1 MYDFS
6 FISFLFFLG
15 TGLNIFSA
23 SLLWPRRRMK
33 AAITLFGL
41 MMAFMIWTFCSGMEL
56 GATTLSGD
64 VFWSKIA
71 YFGSCTV
78 PVLFFIFSLQFTDH
92 DKFLSTRRTILIW
105 VIPAVSVLLVLTNEY
120 HHLIWTAVLPNPAP
134 GDVHY
139 LYYHGLWFWV
149 LNVYS
154 YVLLV
159 FATLLLV
166 MEAIHQQKVYR
177 RQSHVILIGIP
188 LPWIANLLYIS
199 GFSPMQ
205 GFDLTP
211 LMFSITGL
219 LYSFGLYRYELLD
232 LVPVARNKIFEDLQ
246 DGLIVLDMQER
257 LVDLNPVAAQ
267 MLELNASEA
276 IGNPISDLSPVLE
289 TFLSSDVSQVEIKLK
304 PESGEWRELRVSP
317 LIDGRGVLS
326 GKLLILRD
334 ISSRKKTEEELQ
346 SKSRELEKLAEM
358 DTLTRLFNRR
368 YAESVLEFEINKTRD
383 MGVPLSMGEVDLDN
397 FKGVNDRYGH
407 IRGDKVL
414 QQVAE
419 EFTSGTRTLDVIA
432 RMGGDEFIFIFRGT
446 QISESI
452 QVIERLRQKVEKH
465 KFPGLKEPLTFSAGV
480 ILCRPNETADDAMR
494 RVDKLLYQAKRA
506 GRNRV
511 ISEAK

>member
-1 MYDFS
+1 MYVFS
-6 FISFLFFLG
+6 FISFLFFFG
-15 TGLNIFSA
+15 TGLNILSA
-23 SLLWPRRRMK
+23 ALMWPRRRMK
-33 AAITLFGL
+33 AAIPLFGL
-41 MMAFMIWTFCSGMEL
+41 MIAFMIWTFCSAMEL

-71 YFGSCTV
+71 YFGSCSV
-78 PVLFFIFSLQFTDH
+78 PVLFFIFSFQFTDH
-92 DKFLSTRRTILIW
+92 DKYLSTRRTILLWI
-105 VIPAVSVLLVLTNEY
+105 IPAVSVLLVLTNEY
-120 HHLIWTAVLPNPAP
+120 HHLIWTAVLPNPEP
-134 GDVHY
+134 GDVHF

-159 FATLLLV
+159 FATLLMV
-166 MEAIHQQKVYR
+166 MEAIRQQKVFR
-177 RQSHVILIGIP
+177 RQSHVILMGIP

-199 GFSPMQ
+199 GFSPLQ

-219 LYSFGLYRYELLD
+219 LFSLGLYRYELLD
-232 LVPVARNKIFEDLQ
+232 LVPFARNKIFEDLQ
-246 DGLIVLDMQER
+246 DGLIVLDLQER

-267 MLELNASEA
+267 MLKLNAGEA
-276 IGNPISDLSPVLE
+276 IGNPISELNSVLDIY
-289 TFLSSDVSQVEIKLK
+289 LCSDVSQVEIKLE
-304 PESGEWRELRVSP
+304 PESPDWQELRVSP
-317 LIDGRGVLS
+317 LIDGRGMLS

-346 SKSRELEKLAEM
+346 SKSRELEKLSEM
-358 DTLTRLFNRR
+358 DSLTRLFNRR
-368 YAESVLEFEINKTRD
+368 YAEKALELEINNTRET
-383 MGVPLSMGEVDLDN
+383 GVPLSMGEVDLDN
-397 FKGVNDRYGH
+397 FKGINDRYGH

-419 EFTSGTRTLDVIA
+419 EFTSGTRTLDIIA

-446 QISESI
+446 PISESI

-465 KFPGLKEPLTFSAGV
+465 KFTGLKEPLTFSAGV
-480 ILCRPNETADDAMR
+480 ILCRPNESADDAMR
-494 RVDKLLYQAKRA
+494 RVDKFLYQAKRA

>member
-6 FISFLFFLG
+6 FISFLFFFG
-15 TGLNIFSA
+15 TGLNILSA
-23 SLLWPRRRMK
+23 ALMWPRRRMK

-41 MMAFMIWTFCSGMEL
+41 MIAFMIWTFCSGMEL

-71 YFGSCTV
+71 YFGSCSV
-78 PVLFFIFSLQFTDH
+78 PVLFFIFSLQFNDH
-92 DKFLSTRRTILIW
+92 DKYLSTRRTILLWI
-105 VIPAVSVLLVLTNEY
+105 IPAVSVLLVLTNEY

-134 GDVHY
+134 GDVHF

-159 FATLLLV
+159 FATLLMV
-166 MEAIHQQKVYR
+166 MEAIRQHKVFR
-177 RQSHVILIGIP
+177 RQSHVILMGIP

-199 GFSPMQ
+199 V
-205 GFDLTP
+205 
-211 LMFSITGL
+211 FSITGL
-219 LYSFGLYRYELLD
+219 LFSLGLYRYELLD
-232 LVPVARNKIFEDLQ
+232 LVPFARNKIFEDLQ
-246 DGLIVLDMQER
+246 DGLIVLDLQER

-267 MLELNASEA
+267 MLKLNASEA
-276 IGNPISDLSPVLE
+276 IGNPISDLNPVLDIY
-289 TFLSSDVSQVEIKLK
+289 LCSDDSQVEIKLE
-304 PESGEWRELRVSP
+304 PESAEWQELRVSP

-334 ISSRKKTEEELQ
+334 ISSRKKTEEELK

-358 DTLTRLFNRR
+358 DSLTRLFNRR
-368 YAESVLEFEINKTRD
+368 YAEKALELEINNTRET
-383 MGVPLSMGEVDLDN
+383 GVPLSMGEVDLDN
-397 FKGVNDRYGH
+397 FKGINDRYGH

-465 KFPGLKEPLTFSAGV
+465 KFTGLKEPLTFSAGV
-480 ILCRPNETADDAMR
+480 ILCRPNESADDAMR
-494 RVDKLLYQAKRA
+494 RVDKFLYQAKRA